1 MPLYSGPMTIFLI
14 YNRCLMFYLY
24 CRVDQFEKGEGR
36 MYFWHDVC
44 MYVYTSF
51 VFISAWFRF
60 IKDIN

>member
-1 MPLYSGPMTIFLI
+1 
-14 YNRCLMFYLY
+14 MFYLY